1 MIKKIIIIFLVNFVL
16 TSSLDF
22 IKKSDTLDLDGNYQQ
37 ELLELNNAIA
47 LYPNNI
53 DLLWRLA
60 RAHFE
65 IADQTENK
73 DIHKKHFYPGLDAVK
88 KAIKLNPNS
97 AKVNHWYAVLI
108 GQIGLLEGTEQK
120 IKNSYEVEKYALR
133 AIELDSDYDGTY
145 HVMGRWHYELA
156 NLSWIE
162 RKIAEWVYSTPPEG
176 GYDQAADF
184 FKKAITVKEDE
195 IRHYFWLAKTYLE
208 MDAYKEAKKIFEKI
222 LILTP
227 FDESDI
233 NMQSESKEY
242 LEDL

>member
-1 MIKKIIIIFLVNFVL
+1 MKIYIIILLLNYILSNPI
-16 TSSLDF
+16 DF
-22 IKKSDTLDLDGNYQQ
+22 IDNSDVLDIKGEYQQ
-37 ELLELNNAIA
+37 ELLELNKAIKQ
-47 LYPNNI
+47 YPDHLDI
-53 DLLWRLA
+53 LWRLA
-60 RAHFE
+60 RVHFE

-73 DIHKKHFYPGLDAVK
+73 EIQKKHFYPGLESAK
-88 KAIKLNPNS
+88 KALKLNPNS
-97 AKVNHWYAVLI
+97 AKANHWYAVLI

-176 GYDQAADF
+176 GYEQAADF
-184 FKKAITVKEDE
+184 FKKAINVKEDE

-208 MDAYKEAKKIFEKI
+208 LDDYQDAKKTFEKI
-222 LILTP
+222 LTLMP
-227 FDESDI
+227 FDESDA
-233 NMQSESKEY
+233 NMQFKSKEY